1 MPKKRDL
8 NAKLL
13 QVFVAV
19 AAVIIILMISIE
31 SHDNTNHKKKEKVGQ
46 NGHFHYDLIL
56 LAFIEYWYM
65 LKMLQ
70 EMKSGMRLESIYH
83 SLLI

>member
-46 NGHFHYDLIL
+46 NGH
-56 LAFIEYWYM
+56 YWYI

-70 EMKSGMRLESIYH
+70 EMKSGLRLESIYH
-83 SLLI
+83 SSLI